1 MDHYVRSSK
10 VISLVTPNFFYLSMF
25 LNIRQIN
32 FRKPFNAIEHF
43 LLLGDRELNYQ
54 MYIWVRFRYLL
65 ITTRIS
71 YMPMDTA
78 GNQ

>member
-10 VISLVTPNFFYLSMF
+10 VISLVAANFFYLGMF

-32 FRKPFNAIEHF
+32 FRKPFDAIEHF
-43 LLLGDRELNYQ
+43 LLLRDRELNYQ
-54 MYIWVRFRYLL
+54 IYIGVRFRYLL

-71 YMPMDTA
+71 YLSRDTA

>member
-10 VISLVTPNFFYLSMF
+10 VISLVTPNFFYLGMF

-54 MYIWVRFRYLL
+54 MYI
-65 ITTRIS
+65 
-71 YMPMDTA
+71 
-78 GNQ
+78 